1 MDISMLAQKTAA
13 FLAVFLPYLEK
24 PGVAADQEPDEMLGD
39 DAWEQAQEAWGKL
52 RPRLQARREPEVQ
65 SAVKYLARR
74 PGDAGAQ
81 ATLRS
86 YLELLFSTDPALR
99 KEIEGMRIDGLTSQ
113 VVSSGTRSV
122 TLGQDLMS
130 EVVATR
136 EYTQTLK
143 YRGNVGRKVK

>member
-13 FLAVFLPYLEK
+13 FLAVFLPYLER
-24 PGVAADQEPDEMLGD
+24 PDTTAHEEADEMWGD
-39 DAWEQAQEAWGKL
+39 DAWEQAREAWGKL
-52 RPRLQARREPEVQ
+52 RPKLQARPEPEVQ

-74 PGDAGAQ
+74 PGDAGAK

-99 KEIEGMRIDGLTSQ
+99 KEIESIRIDGLAGQ
-113 VVSSGTRSV
+113 AVSPGAPSIAMGKDLV
-122 TLGQDLMS
+122 T
-130 EVVATR
+130 TR
-136 EYTQTLK
+136 EYAQTLE

>member
-13 FLAVFLPYLEK
+13 FLAVFLPYLER
-24 PGVAADQEPDEMLGD
+24 PDAAAHEDADEMLGD

-52 RPRLQARREPEVQ
+52 RPKLQARREPEVQ

-99 KEIEGMRIDGLTSQ
+99 KEIESIRIDGLAGQ
-113 VVSSGTRSV
+113 AVSPGAPSIAMGKDLV
-122 TLGQDLMS
+122 T
-130 EVVATR
+130 TR
-136 EYTQTLK
+136 EYAQTLE